1 MIQRSKIQTFLARH
15 PELEYDQLDGTL
27 KAISRITETS
37 PDTLL
42 AVALIIK
49 EAELYLVKATLEFQ
63 AQITS

>member
-37 PDTLL
+37 ADTLL
-42 AVALIIK
+42 AVALISL
-49 EAELYLVKATLEFQ
+49 EADRYLVKATLEFQ